1 MVKHNNVIQNL
12 HFRKKYCASS
22 RGPLKVKLS
31 LNQAGKKKSRRL
43 TRAKKAAAIAPAPLQ
58 KLRPVVHCPTQRYN
72 SKVRLGRGFTLD
84 ELKGA
89 GVESAAYAR
98 SVGIAVDVRRV
109 NKSEE
114 SYTANVERLKA
125 YLGNLIVLSANK
137 SDDPSDVATQVNGT
151 VMPLAKSVASV
162 VVEDVP
168 KSETSAFTQM
178 RVARKEAKV
187 IGVQI
192 SAKIRKEKD

>member
-22 RGPLKVKLS
+22 RGPLKVKLA
-31 LNQAGKKKSRRL
+31 LNQAGKKKSRRI

-72 SKVRLGRGFTLD
+72 AKTRLGRGFTLD

-98 SVGIAVDVRRV
+98 SVGIAVDARRT

-114 SYTANVERLKA
+114 SYAANVDRLKA
-125 YLGNLIVLSANK
+125 YLANLIVLSSNK
-137 SDDPSDVATQVNGT
+137 AEDPADVAQATGT
-151 VMPLAKSVASV
+151 IMPIRKVDPAV
-162 VVEDVP
+162 VVEDIP
-168 KSETSAFTQM
+168 TSDVSAYTQM
-178 RVARKEAKV
+178 RLARKESKV
-187 IGVQI
+187 LGVQI
-192 SAKIRKEKD
+192 AAKIRKEKE

>member
-22 RGPLKVKLS
+22 RGPLKVKLA
-31 LNQAGKKKSRRL
+31 LNQAGKKKSRRI

-72 SKVRLGRGFTLD
+72 AKTRLGRGFTLD

-98 SVGIAVDVRRV
+98 SVGIAV
-109 NKSEE
+109 E
-114 SYTANVERLKA
+114 
-125 YLGNLIVLSANK
+125 LGCSCALPNA
-137 SDDPSDVATQVNGT
+137 VAVGI
-151 VMPLAKSVASV
+151 MPLGREVSVIRSYIR
-162 VVEDVP
+162 E
-168 KSETSAFTQM
+168 AFGRDLQK
-178 RVARKEAKV
+178 AL
-187 IGVQI
+187 
-192 SAKIRKEKD
+192 